1 MNLNATVIKYFSAV
15 PGDPPDIR
23 DELDKGRV
31 TLKQFGLWSIR
42 TLLTFSFLP
51 HASPSCVPQV

>member
-1 MNLNATVIKYFSAV
+1 MLITLNLNAIVIKYFSAV

-31 TLKQFGLWSIR
+31 TLKQFGL
-42 TLLTFSFLP
+42 
-51 HASPSCVPQV
+51 